1 MIDLIPSVDS
11 LAVLAVLYVF
21 FVVITVRRFIGNRQH
36 KPLLPPGPVPLPIL
50 GNVLSIDTKQP
61 WLTYTEWHATYG
73 DLFFVRILDQK
84 VVVIN
89 SQRVARA
96 LLHNRSRI
104 YSDRPYLATVE
115 PFGWMFNFLFAGYND
130 AWRLSRRL
138 FHQTFHAE
146 SALKFRPMQIRRAHE
161 MIVNLI
167 SDSRHYDSHFAT
179 FSSSVVISAVY
190 GYESSAQDDPL
201 VGLFAHSMQL
211 GIPWLTPERAI
222 MIKTFPF
229 LLKLPDWCPGS
240 SIKCD
245 ARISTNSI
253 NEMVDVPFQ
262 YVQRRMADNSLLDT
276 PSMVAENLQR
286 VEKQDKAFKSMFE
299 TALKNTA
306 ATAVGGGYETTT
318 GMLMVF
324 VLAMVLYPD
333 VQKRAQAEIDSVI
346 GRDRLPAF
354 EDKKSLPYVD
364 AVVRETYQWMPIA
377 PLDYPI
383 GIPHAT
389 SSEDTYDG
397 YYIPKDDQWAKC
409 RTSGAIVMCNLWAI
423 SHDEKR
429 YPDACHFIPE
439 RFIDINGALTDDDP
453 VQYIFGLGRRICPG
467 RYIADASMWSAI
479 VTMLS
484 TVDISSAKDDQGK
497 AVDFTPKFATG
508 IT

>member
-1 MIDLIPSVDS
+1 MTPSVDS
-11 LAVLAVLYVF
+11 LAVLALLSVSCVVFTVL
-21 FVVITVRRFIGNRQH
+21 RRFVGNRQH
-36 KPLLPPGPVPLPIL
+36 KPPLPPGPVPLPLL
-50 GNVLSIDTKQP
+50 GNVLSINTKRP
-61 WLTYTEWHATYG
+61 WLTYTEWHAIY
-73 DLFFVRILDQK
+73 DQK

-89 SQRVARA
+89 SQRVAHA
-96 LLHNRSRI
+96 LLHNRSQI

-115 PFGWMFNFLFAGYND
+115 PCVSLFGWMFNFVFAGYND
-130 AWRLSRRL
+130 AWCLSRRL

-146 SALKFRPMQIRRAHE
+146 SALKFRPMQIRRARE

-167 SDSRHYDSHFAT
+167 SDSQYYDSHFAI

-190 GYESSAQDDPL
+190 GYESSAQDDSL
-201 VGLFAHSMQL
+201 VRLFIHSMQL
-211 GIPWLTPERAI
+211 GLPWLTPESAI
-222 MIKTFPF
+222 VIKTFPF

-240 SIKCD
+240 SIKRD
-245 ARISTNSI
+245 ARISTNSL

-306 ATAVGGGYETTT
+306 ATATT

-324 VLAMVLYPD
+324 VLAMVLYPG
-333 VQKRAQAEIDSVI
+333 VQKRAQAEIDLVI
-346 GRDRLPAF
+346 GRDQLPAF

-364 AVVRETYQWMPIA
+364 AVVQETYRWMLIA
-377 PLDYPI
+377 PL

-397 YYIPKDDQWAKC
+397 YYIPK
-409 RTSGAIVMCNLWAI
+409 GLAI

-429 YPDACHFIPE
+429 YHDACHFIPE
-439 RFIDINGALTDDDP
+439 RFIDINGTLTDDDSM
-453 VQYIFGLGRRICPG
+453 QYIFGLGRRICPG
-467 RYIADASMWSAI
+467 RYIADASVWSAI

-484 TVDISSAKDDQGK
+484 TVDIFSAKDDQGN
-497 AVDFTPKFATG
+497 AIDFTPEFATG